1 VSKETV
7 EVAID
12 EVSELWR
19 TRQKLLTEI
28 AEREAAVVQIDGLLK
43 ERLPDE
49 PHVTAKI
56 DGLPVFTYG
65 FQRRWREREFR
76 EDYPQIAEEFSY
88 VEPRQVIDWDG
99 VLKEHPNLAAQYQ
112 VRALTPTRPKRF
124 KR

>member
-1 VSKETV
+1 MSKETV

-12 EVSELWR
+12 EASELWR
-19 TRQKLLTEI
+19 TRQKLLAEI

-65 FQRRWREREFR
+65 LQQRWREREFR
-76 EDYPQIAEEFSY
+76 DDYPTMAAEYNKPKIVDTVDWARFSA
-88 VEPRQVIDWDG
+88 
-99 VLKEHPNLAAQYQ
+99 EHPNLAIQYQ
-112 VRALTPTRPKRF
+112 VRALTPTKPKRF